1 MGRILLL
8 PPWTV
13 TAYLYV
19 QNLFEDSYFLSQ
31 YLHSVW
37 HLQTAFIILRNV
49 FRQPYISRHFLLQE
63 ALYKSKGDF
72 LQNQVLPNVVR
83 ASESCN
89 ATDLNTPGQGWLFL
103 AFDTYSRSLD
113 LHLKTTPHLEY
124 KLKISAVF
132 VNYYCNYCNYRIY
145 FKILKQEA
153 SSSSAQG
160 SVLTGKVSQQMK
172 GNIPLAADY
181 FAENKIENVSH
192 SDVLMALRV
201 WY

>member
-1 MGRILLL
+1 M
-8 PPWTV
+8 
-13 TAYLYV
+13 
-19 QNLFEDSYFLSQ
+19 
-31 YLHSVW
+31 
-37 HLQTAFIILRNV
+37 
-49 FRQPYISRHFLLQE
+49 
-63 ALYKSKGDF
+63 
-72 LQNQVLPNVVR
+72 QNQVLPNVVR

-89 ATDLNTPGQGWLFL
+89 TNDLNTPGQGWLFL

-113 LHLKTTPHLEY
+113 LHLRTTPHLEY

-132 VNYYCNYCNYRIY
+132 VNYYCRRY

-181 FAENKIENVSH
+181 FAENKIEKCIP
-192 SDVLMALRV
+192 
-201 WY
+201 